1 MADPKLQAMMAKIN
15 SELARPTIP
24 PCPPVGNYPQAP
36 TLQAVMENA
45 PPASQPNPQ
54 VNEPPKNMEAYF
66 VQQTGTV
73 LQEKGKGNEGPSKK
87 KVLTVGAITA
97 GATLLVSFVIL
108 ISTKPRFVV
117 KKTKNEKGV
126 EERKTN
132 VLAIFIISFVL
143 SLIVFIVACVAAF
156 KKTPSP

>member
-15 SELARPTIP
+15 SELARPPVP
-24 PCPPVGNYPQAP
+24 PCPPLGNQPQAP

-45 PPASQPNPQ
+45 PSQLQATQPT
-54 VNEPPKNMEAYF
+54 EPPQNMEAYF

-73 LQEKGKGNEGPSKK
+73 LQEKGKGNEGPSKT
-87 KVLTVGAITA
+87 KVLTIGAITA

-108 ISTKPRFVV
+108 IATKPRFVV
-117 KKTKNEKGV
+117 KKTKNDKGV

-132 VLAIFIISFVL
+132 VLAIFIISLVL
-143 SLIVFIVACVAAF
+143 ALIVFIVACVAAF
-156 KKTPSP
+156 KK